1 MQLGKE
7 DRARLLLSRYS
18 QRWVKSVSRGSITV
32 MLGGEPCGTPPL
44 PPRHCPKWLCPCQYI
59 EDHLH
64 YKPQGCFALC
74 DVWQQGSTSV
84 IIPQGHS
91 GPMAGLNLA

>member
-64 YKPQGCFALC
+64 YKPQGECLWC
-74 DVWQQGSTSV
+74 VQ
-84 IIPQGHS
+84 
-91 GPMAGLNLA
+91 MAKQMEHHGVP